1 MVDHSASTAGDIA
14 GDQLSGLP
22 LTRSPLP
29 GRVWRAAR
37 RRGNSLFWFAR
48 YWLLFGLAEHG
59 FDRRLPVTTRE
70 VLYETGTVVSPNLH
84 HGEMYEATPVALA
97 RAVLRDIPERLRD
110 FTFIDFGSGRGRM
123 LLVAAERPFRRVL
136 GVEYSRELH
145 EAAVANI
152 ACRGLSHRVESLHAD
167 AAAVQIPP
175 GPCVLYLY
183 NPFDDA
189 VLQRV
194 VRNIEEACRREP
206 RRTYVL
212 YFNAVHAN
220 VLDKSPLLRPL
231 RLGWFSRLRQR
242 LMVVTSMRMYRTG

>member
-1 MVDHSASTAGDIA
+1 MVDHSALTAGDIA
-14 GDQLSGLP
+14 DDHLSGRRP
-22 LTRSPLP
+22 VPSPLLN
-29 GRVWRAAR
+29 RVWRAAR
-37 RRGNSLFWFAR
+37 RRGDSLFWLGR

-59 FDRRLPVTTRE
+59 FDRRLPATTGE
-70 VLYETGTVVSPNLH
+70 VLYETGTVASANLQ

-123 LLVAAERPFRRVL
+123 LLIAAERPFRRVL

-152 ACRGLSHRVESLHAD
+152 ACRGLSHRVESVHAD
-167 AAAVQIPP
+167 AADVQIPP

-194 VRNIEEACRREP
+194 VRNIEDAYRLEP
-206 RRTYVL
+206 RPIYVL
-212 YFNAVHAN
+212 YFNAVHAD
-220 VLDKSPLLRPL
+220 VLEKSPVLRPL

-242 LMVVTSMRMYRTG
+242 LLVVTSMRMYRTA